1 MNSLALTSGVTA
13 DRIER
18 GMRVYESNL
27 VRHIGNGTY
36 VVRSERGDAHYIVEP
51 TTGCT
56 CPDSMTR
63 RMICKHTWACFVG
76 AVLTIW
82 RIQLATSEGEAEQIA
97 ASFHSVV
104 PGGIKRAI
112 QLERDTTIVR
122 LTQ

>member
-13 DRIER
+13 DRMER

-36 VVRSERGDAHYIVEP
+36 VVRSESGNAYYIVDS

-56 CPDSMTR
+56 CPDAVER
-63 RMICKHTWACFVG
+63 RMLCKHAWACFIG

-82 RIQLATSEGEAEQIA
+82 RIQLATSGGEAEQVA

-104 PGGIKRAI
+104 PEGIRRTI
-112 QLERDTTIVR
+112 HNERDLAIAR